1 MKSLKTGE
9 ETTNFSIILED
20 GDPALNPA
28 NRPLLAEAIEMIIGT
43 ANGYQ
48 VPFAAIPLLEHQGI
62 PEQNLYKCLFGRDSL
77 LISDLLHGARPDLR
91 LNVLCALASF
101 QGKVFDPIS
110 EEEPGRIPHEVR
122 DSDDP
127 VAIKLTEQGG
137 WKFPYYGSIDATLI
151 WMRLLHAEALVRPE
165 ILDIEVFGISLW
177 QRSLAAT
184 EWILNRLGSQSGFI
198 ESNRANPRGIENQ
211 VWKDSGDSYMHLDGT
226 LARGDSTASVETV
239 GEAYDALLSAIFI
252 QGTRP
257 SPYWPLSVAELERVA
272 GSLQIS
278 LIEKFW
284 LGDNFALALERDGS
298 GKSIQMKSIASNQG
312 RLLDSK
318 IISGQEFT
326 KYRQAIATAVT
337 DSTLLG
343 ESGLRTLSN
352 NHLSYRPGGYHTGS
366 AWPFDGVLVA
376 RGLLKQG
383 FDNES
388 VLIQRKTQVAIE
400 SSGGYPEFFRGDWPA
415 SDLINRYIHDVKSF
429 DTARNAERFNRVAQ
443 PPQIIQGWTVAA
455 YSWLTEQVK

>member
-1 MKSLKTGE
+1 MKSLKAGE
-9 ETTNFSIILED
+9 ETTNFLIILKD

-28 NRPLLAEAIEMIIGT
+28 NRPLLLDAIEMIIGT
-43 ANGYQ
+43 AKGYQ
-48 VPFAAIPLLEHQGI
+48 VPFAAIPLLEHQDI

-77 LISDLLHGARPDLR
+77 LISDLLHGERPDLR
-91 LNVLCALASF
+91 LNILCALASF
-101 QGKVFDPIS
+101 QGKVFDPVS

-122 DSDDP
+122 ESDDP
-127 VAIKLTEQGG
+127 VAIKLTEHGG
-137 WKFPYYGSIDATLI
+137 WKFPYYGSVDATLI
-151 WMRLLHAEALVRPE
+151 WMRLLHAEALGRPE
-165 ILDIEVFGISLW
+165 ILDIEVSGISLW

-184 EWILNRLGSQSGFI
+184 EWILNRLSSKSGFI

-239 GEAYDALLSAIFI
+239 GEAYDALLSAMFI
-252 QGTRP
+252 QGIHP
-257 SPYWPLSVAELERVA
+257 SQNWPMSIAELETVA
-272 GSLQIS
+272 TSLQVS
-278 LIEKFW
+278 LIENFW

-326 KYRQAIATAVT
+326 KYRQAIAAAVT

-352 NHLSYRPGGYHTGS
+352 SHISYRPGGYHTGS
-366 AWPFDGVLVA
+366 AWPFDGALVA
-376 RGLLKQG
+376 RGLLTQG
-383 FDNES
+383 FNNES
-388 VLIQRKTQVAIE
+388 ELIQNKTRIAIE
-400 SSGGYPEFFRGDWPA
+400 SSGGYPEFFRGDWPVG
-415 SDLINRYIHDVKSF
+415 DLINTYTHDVKSF
-429 DTARNAERFNRVAQ
+429 DATKNTERFNRVAQ

-455 YSWLTEQVK
+455 YSWLIKQVK

>member
-1 MKSLKTGE
+1 MKSLKAGE

-28 NRPLLAEAIEMIIGT
+28 NRPRLSEAIEMIIGT

-48 VPFAAIPLLEHQGI
+48 VPFAAIPLLEHQDI

-77 LISDLLHGARPDLR
+77 LISDLLYGARPDLR

-101 QGKVFDPIS
+101 QGKVIDPIS
-110 EEEPGRIPHEVR
+110 EEEPGCIPHEVR
-122 DSDDP
+122 ESNDP
-127 VAIKLTEQGG
+127 VAIKLTKQGG
-137 WKFPYYGSIDATLI
+137 WKFPYYGSVDATLI
-151 WMRLLHAEALVRPE
+151 WMRQLHAEALLKPE
-165 ILDIEVFGISLW
+165 ILDTEVSGISLW
-177 QRSLAAT
+177 RRSLAAT
-184 EWILNRLGSQSGFI
+184 EWILNRLSSPSGLI

-252 QGTRP
+252 QGVRP
-257 SPYWPLSVAELERVA
+257 SENWPTSIAELERVA
-272 GSLQIS
+272 RSLQVS
-278 LIEKFW
+278 LIEKYW
-284 LGDNFALALERDGS
+284 LGDNFALALERDES
-298 GKSIQMKSIASNQG
+298 DRSIQMKSIASNQG

-318 IISGQEFT
+318 IIQEFT
-326 KYRQAIATAVT
+326 KYRQAIANAVT

-352 NHLSYRPGGYHTGS
+352 THISYRPGGYHTGS

-383 FDNES
+383 FNNES
-388 VLIQRKTQVAIE
+388 ELIQNKTRVAIE
-400 SSGGYPEFFRGDWPA
+400 SSGGYPEFFRGDWPTG
-415 SDLINRYIHDVKSF
+415 DLINTYIHDVRSF
-429 DTARNAERFNRVAQ
+429 DINQNVERFNRVAQ

-455 YSWLTEQVK
+455 YSWLTRKVI

>member
-1 MKSLKTGE
+1 MKSLKAGE
-9 ETTNFSIILED
+9 ETTNFSVILAD

-28 NRPLLAEAIEMIIGT
+28 NRPPLEEAIEMIIGNS
-43 ANGYQ
+43 NGYQ
-48 VPFAAIPLLEHQGI
+48 VPFAAIPLLEHKDM

-77 LISDLLHGARPDLR
+77 LISDLLHSARPDLR

-101 QGKVFDPIS
+101 QGSKFDPTS

-122 DSDDP
+122 ESDDP
-127 VAIKLTEQGG
+127 VAIKLAELGG
-137 WKFPYYGSIDATLI
+137 WKFPYFGSVDATLI
-151 WMRLLHAEALVRPE
+151 WLRLLHAEALLKPE
-165 ILDIEVFGISLW
+165 ILDIEVSGEAMW

-184 EWILNRLGSQSGFI
+184 EWVLKRLNTKSGFI

-239 GEAYDALLSAIFI
+239 GETYDALLSAIFI
-252 QGTRP
+252 QGIRP
-257 SPYWPLSVAELERVA
+257 SQNWPASIAELERLA
-272 GSLQIS
+272 QSLQVS

-284 LGDNFALALERDGS
+284 LGDTFALALERDGS
-298 GKSIQMKSIASNQG
+298 GKSVQMKSLASNQG

-326 KYRQAIATAVT
+326 KYRQAIAAAVT

-352 NHLSYRPGGYHTGS
+352 SHISYRPGGYHTGS
-366 AWPFDGVLVA
+366 AWPFDGALVA
-376 RGLLKQG
+376 RGLLTQG
-383 FDNES
+383 FNNES
-388 VLIQRKTQVAIE
+388 ELIQNKTRIAIE
-400 SSGGYPEFFRGDWPA
+400 SSGGYPEFFRGDWPVG
-415 SDLINRYIHDVKSF
+415 DLINTYTHDVKSF
-429 DTARNAERFNRVAQ
+429 DATKNTERFNRVAQ

-455 YSWLTEQVK
+455 YSWLIKQVK

>member
-1 MKSLKTGE
+1 MKSLKAGE

-28 NRPLLAEAIEMIIGT
+28 NRPRLSEAIKMIIGT

-48 VPFAAIPLLEHQGI
+48 VPFAAIPLLEHQDI

-77 LISDLLHGARPDLR
+77 LISDLLHDARRDLR

-122 DSDDP
+122 ESDDP

-137 WKFPYYGSIDATLI
+137 WKFPYYGSVDATLI

-165 ILDIEVFGISLW
+165 TLDIEVSGISLW

-198 ESNRANPRGIENQ
+198 ESSRANPRGIENQ
-211 VWKDSGDSYMHLDGT
+211 VWKDSGDSYMHSDGT

-252 QGTRP
+252 QGIRP
-257 SPYWPLSVAELERVA
+257 SPNWPLSVAELERVA
-272 GSLQIS
+272 RSLQIS
-278 LIEKFW
+278 LIVKFW

-352 NHLSYRPGGYHTGS
+352 SHISYRPGGYHTGS

-388 VLIQRKTQVAIE
+388 ALIQRKTQVAIE
-400 SSGGYPEFFRGDWPA
+400 SSGGYPEFFRGYWPA
-415 SDLINRYIHDVKSF
+415 SDLINRYIHDVKSI
-429 DTARNAERFNRVAQ
+429 DAARNAERFNRVAQ